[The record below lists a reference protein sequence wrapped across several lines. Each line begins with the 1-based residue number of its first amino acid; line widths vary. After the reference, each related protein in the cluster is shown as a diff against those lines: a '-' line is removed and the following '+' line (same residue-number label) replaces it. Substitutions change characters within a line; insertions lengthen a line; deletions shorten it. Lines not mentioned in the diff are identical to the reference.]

1 MCKLFLGM
9 LHFLVSSKR
18 KVVLFME
25 KDITKKLQNVL
36 NGIDK
41 NTINQ
46 SKKNIEQFLSTPEG
60 HKLAA
65 KLSSVDKSKV
75 LDSFMSMDS
84 EEIKHKLKNADL
96 SKISQA
102 SEILK
107 KMR

>member
-1 MCKLFLGM
+1 
-9 LHFLVSSKR
+9 
-18 KVVLFME
+18 ME

-60 HKLAA
+60 QKLAA

-84 EEIKHKLKNADL
+84 EEIKQKLKNADL

-107 KMR
+107 KMRWYYVWRYFKHIKRNARR

>member
-1 MCKLFLGM
+1 
-9 LHFLVSSKR
+9 
-18 KVVLFME
+18 ME
-25 KDITKKLQNVL
+25 KDITKKIQNVL

-60 HKLAA
+60 KNLAA
-65 KLSSVDKSKV
+65 KLKTVDKSKV
-75 LDSFMSMDS
+75 LDSFMNMDS
-84 EEIKHKLKNADL
+84 EEIKKKLKNADL
-96 SKISQA
+96 SKLSQA